1 MKINISG
8 LMSMI
13 SEYDKQINALSFKIK
28 NEVYSVSIQELNGTV
43 NVIDE
48 NKEDF
53 TRNMTELEDKIFK
66 LTQLKTI
73 LYKKNNSFHLSDGR
87 TIQSAIVDN
96 SNLSFLENNY
106 DYILNFRSTKT
117 RCTEVNNSYF
127 ECKNIN
133 FDTEE
138 IRKKLEDIKDK
149 IQQTDL
155 EISKLNSQIFE
166 INI

>member
-48 NKEDF
+48 NKENF

-73 LYKKNNSFHLSDGR
+73 LYKKNNSFLPS
-87 TIQSAIVDN
+87 
-96 SNLSFLENNY
+96 
-106 DYILNFRSTKT
+106 LNT
-117 RCTEVNNSYF
+117 
-127 ECKNIN
+127 
-133 FDTEE
+133 
-138 IRKKLEDIKDK
+138 
-149 IQQTDL
+149 
-155 EISKLNSQIFE
+155 
-166 INI
+166 

>member
-48 NKEDF
+48 NKENF

-73 LYKKNNSFHLSDGR
+73 LYKKNNSFHLSYGR
-87 TIQSAIVDN
+87 TI
-96 SNLSFLENNY
+96 
-106 DYILNFRSTKT
+106 
-117 RCTEVNNSYF
+117 
-127 ECKNIN
+127 
-133 FDTEE
+133 
-138 IRKKLEDIKDK
+138 
-149 IQQTDL
+149 
-155 EISKLNSQIFE
+155 
-166 INI
+166 

>member
-48 NKEDF
+48 NKENF

-66 LTQLKTI
+66 LTQLNTI
-73 LYKKNNSFHLSDGR
+73 LYKNKS
-87 TIQSAIVDN
+87 I
-96 SNLSFLENNY
+96 
-106 DYILNFRSTKT
+106 
-117 RCTEVNNSYF
+117 
-127 ECKNIN
+127 
-133 FDTEE
+133 
-138 IRKKLEDIKDK
+138 
-149 IQQTDL
+149 
-155 EISKLNSQIFE
+155 ISRQK
-166 INI
+166 

>member
-48 NKEDF
+48 NKENF

-73 LYKKNNSFHLSDGR
+73 LYKKNNSFNLSDGR
-87 TIQSAIVDN
+87 TI
-96 SNLSFLENNY
+96 
-106 DYILNFRSTKT
+106 
-117 RCTEVNNSYF
+117 
-127 ECKNIN
+127 
-133 FDTEE
+133 
-138 IRKKLEDIKDK
+138 
-149 IQQTDL
+149 
-155 EISKLNSQIFE
+155 
-166 INI
+166 